1 MKIPEN
7 RGPDGNIVVV
17 DEPKGKVTG
26 YWSVLLDIAI
36 VVIVSIGAL
45 VLGDWLRSIGWLDF
59 GDASRGFLAVIAG
72 AIAAVVLTLLR
83 GGSFADLG
91 FRRPKNWLTVPFWA
105 IGIFAAYVFF
115 QVLGVGVVSL
125 FVEIP
130 QADLSRFEPYHGK
143 LMAAVMLVLI
153 LPFTA
158 SIPEEIIYRGF
169 LMGRLSSV
177 FGETTMGNVITVGIQ
192 SLVFGMIHFQWGVG
206 GIVVTAIM
214 GMVWGIAYLM
224 CGRNLWI
231 TIIAHSFG
239 HLMMGLQ
246 LYFSPVVEAVN

>member
-1 MKIPEN
+1 MANSKNADAIL
-7 RGPDGNIVVV
+7 V
-17 DEPKGKVTG
+17 DESKPREMGTFA
-26 YWSVLLDIAI
+26 VLIDIAI
-36 VVIVSIGAL
+36 VVVVSILAL
-45 VLGDWLRSIGWLDF
+45 VLGDWLRSYGWLDF
-59 GDASRGFLAVIAG
+59 GEASRGFLAVIAG
-72 AIAAVVLTLLR
+72 AIAAVVLTFAR
-83 GGSFADLG
+83 GGTFADLG
-91 FRRPKNWLTVPFWA
+91 FRRPKNWLTVPLWA
-105 IGIFAAYVFF
+105 IGIFVAYVVF
-115 QVLGVGVVSL
+115 QGVGVVVVSQ

-130 QADLSRFEPYHGK
+130 QPDLSRFEPYHGN

-169 LMGRLSSV
+169 LMGRLSNI
-177 FGETTMGNVITVGIQ
+177 FGTTTWGNVITIGIQ
-192 SLVFGMIHFQWGVG
+192 SLAFGSIHFQWGVG

-214 GMVWGIAYLM
+214 GMVWGTAYIL

-246 LYFSPVVEAVN
+246 LYLSPVVETVN

>member
-231 TIIAHSFG
+231 TIYCPFVWAFDD
-239 HLMMGLQ
+239 GLATVF
-246 LYFSPVVEAVN
+246 LACG